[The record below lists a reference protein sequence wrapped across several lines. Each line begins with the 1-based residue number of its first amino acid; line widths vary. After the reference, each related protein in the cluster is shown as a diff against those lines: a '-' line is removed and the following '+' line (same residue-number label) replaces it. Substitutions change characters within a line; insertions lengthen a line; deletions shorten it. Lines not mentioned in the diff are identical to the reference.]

1 MFKVL
6 RPHLDQVCSIIN
18 CIKISSFSLGTLKFL
33 KASLH
38 SDVSSSCMYDISA
51 SLAV

>member
-1 MFKVL
+1 MFKAL

-18 CIKISSFSLGTLKFL
+18 CINISSFSPGTLKLL
-33 KASLH
+33 KSSLH
-38 SDVSSSCMYDISA
+38 SDVSSSCTYDISS